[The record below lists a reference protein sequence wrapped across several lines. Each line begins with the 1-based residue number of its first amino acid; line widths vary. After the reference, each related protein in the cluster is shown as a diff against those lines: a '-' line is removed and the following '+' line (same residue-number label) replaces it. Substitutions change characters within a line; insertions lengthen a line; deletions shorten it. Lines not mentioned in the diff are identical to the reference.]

1 MWVVGVVQ
9 PVVKD
14 QGVLLIVAQG
24 LARGLDDQ
32 RSIQAAVQLIAE
44 MGVVPVGPWPRGR
57 ELVPEGATRWNGR
70 LGEFG
75 HAVHGKRNGKPMP
88 VNGRG
93 LLQEVA
99 QGHADS
105 VTLRNPD
112 LRSRYRAVVGPCPRG
127 QAAGWRPVGRL

>member
-1 MWVVGVVQ
+1 MWVVGVLQ

-14 QGVLLIVAQG
+14 QGVLLIVAQR

-32 RSIQAAVQLIAE
+32 RTIQAEVQLIAE
-44 MGVVPVGPWPRGR
+44 MRVVPVGPWSRSR

-75 HAVHGKRNGKPMP
+75 HAVHGKRNGKPVP
-88 VNGRG
+88 VDGGG

-99 QGHADS
+99 QRHAE
-105 VTLRNPD
+105 
-112 LRSRYRAVVGPCPRG
+112 
-127 QAAGWRPVGRL
+127 PVAL